1 MSFIL
6 YITYI
11 NRYLKNN
18 SQSVYNRI
26 CYFTCFMD
34 DEEMPDE
41 LNTREG
47 QEICDSDAEDE
58 HQAFLNQAKK
68 DIESAACK

>member
-1 MSFIL
+1 M
-6 YITYI
+6 I
-11 NRYLKNN
+11 NNFY
-18 SQSVYNRI
+18 SI

-41 LNTREG
+41 LNTREC
-47 QEICDSDAEDE
+47 QEICDSDIEDE

-68 DIESAACK
+68 DIENAACKFLLIINLTFFLKKH

>member
-1 MSFIL
+1 
-6 YITYI
+6 
-11 NRYLKNN
+11 
-18 SQSVYNRI
+18 
-26 CYFTCFMD
+26 MD

-68 DIESAACK
+68 DIESAACNNNLVIHESFKNKF